1 MRSFVVAEED
11 DHRRFIGALE
21 VGDQVLQGLVCFF
34 CQVDV
39 LFGLLVGQAAIGDG
53 DLLFHIPAGQF
64 EVAVVLDGDIE
75 HEERSRA
82 SLFSVCLVVSADL
95 TEILLIG
102 NIGPELLRILQV
114 LLRNVLLESQQRV
127 DTVPVVGGPDAGV
140 EGDIAPVPLSFKSVG
155 QGGHLAADI
164 RVIRHSVQRIEL

>member
-1 MRSFVVAEED
+1 MGFVVAEED
-11 DHRRFIGALE
+11 DHCRLIGVPE
-21 VGDQVLQGLVCFF
+21 VGDQVLQGLVCLFG
-34 CQVDV
+34 QVDV
-39 LFGLLVGQAAIGDG
+39 LLGLLVGQAAVGDG
-53 DLLFHIPAGQF
+53 DLLFHIAAGQF

-95 TEILLIG
+95 TEIFLIG
-102 NIGPELLRILQV
+102 NIGPDFLRILQI
-114 LLRNVLLESQQRV
+114 LLRDVLLESQQRV
-127 DTVPVVGGPDAGV
+127 DAVPVVGGPDAGV

-164 RVIRHSVQRIEL
+164 RVIRHSVQWIEL